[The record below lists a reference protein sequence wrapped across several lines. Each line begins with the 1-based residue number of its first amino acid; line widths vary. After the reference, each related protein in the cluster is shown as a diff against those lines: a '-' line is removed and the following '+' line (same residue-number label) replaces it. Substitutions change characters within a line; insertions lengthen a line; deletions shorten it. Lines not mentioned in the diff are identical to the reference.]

1 MIIDAHAHIFHRVHG
16 LTASGPTEGI
26 GFGRVAVGNEQ
37 IQIMPPLSER
47 TVHTPDMLLAHMDW
61 VGVHKAIL
69 LQGPFYGECN
79 KYAVDAVRAHRDR
92 LIGVA
97 YLDPWGQDAQKEFDF
112 ICSTEIFVGVKLEF
126 SESTGLAG
134 IHRGAKLADGN
145 IAWVWRE
152 LERRGMI
159 LVIDLGAIGSV
170 SYQTEAV
177 HSIAKRHPN
186 LTVVIAHLAQPN
198 PSVEADA
205 AKWRSWEEQISL
217 GLLPNVYFDT
227 ASLPAYVAS
236 EGYPFPSA
244 GRYLRLAIDEIG
256 SSKVMWGTDIPGLLA
271 HATYSQLLQSA
282 RHHLKFLPE
291 PERELVLGKNA
302 ERVYGRPIHP

>member
-1 MIIDAHAHIFHRVHG
+1 MIIDAHAHIFPRVDG

-26 GFGRVAVGNEQ
+26 GYGRVTVGSEQ

-47 TVHTPDMLLAHMDW
+47 MVHTPDMLLAHMDW
-61 VGVHKAIL
+61 VGVRKAVL

-79 KYAVDAVRAHRDR
+79 AYAAKAVRAHPDR

-97 YLDPWGQDAQKEFDF
+97 YFDPWREDARKEFDF
-112 ICSTEIFVGVKLEF
+112 ICSAEIFVGVKLEF
-126 SESTGLAG
+126 SELTGLAG

-159 LVIDLGAIGSV
+159 LVIDLGAVASA

-177 HSIAKRHPN
+177 HSIATSHPN
-186 LTVVIAHLAQPN
+186 LTLVIAHLAQPN

-205 AKWRSWEEQISL
+205 AKWRLWEEQISL

-227 ASLPAYVAS
+227 ASLPAYVS
-236 EGYPFPSA
+236 IEGYPFPSA
-244 GRYLRLAIDEIG
+244 GRYLRLAIDKIG

-271 HATYSQLLQSA
+271 HANYPQLLQAA
-282 RHHLKFLPE
+282 RHHLEFLPDL
-291 PERELVLGKNA
+291 ERELVLGKNA
-302 ERVYGRPIHP
+302 ERVYGRRMNS